1 MSCNNNHNN
10 DKSRPPAHQT
20 LNLAQLEQQ
29 LEELRARVAREEA
42 QIEAAMR
49 VEQIRMEEDRREA
62 EERRREEQLRREEA
76 ERKRRAD
83 EVRKQQEAAAEDDDD
98 DDEEPEAGPSAP
110 KKRKV
115 QDTSVSDRP
124 PLFTRLT
131 EPHRR
136 SGN

>member
-10 DKSRPPAHQT
+10 NKSRPPTHQT
-20 LNLAQLEQQ
+20 LNLARLEQQ
-29 LEELRARVAREEA
+29 REELRAPVAHEEA

-49 VEQIRMEEDRREA
+49 AEQIRMEEERREA

-83 EVRKQQEAAAEDDDD
+83 EVWRQQEAAEEEDNDDN
-98 DDEEPEAGPSAP
+98 EEPEAGPSAP

-115 QDTSVSDRP
+115 QDTAVSDGTAIP
-124 PLFTRLT
+124 GP
-131 EPHRR
+131 
-136 SGN
+136 S